1 MIRLGITESLVLG
14 LVQGFT
20 EFFPISSSAHLLL
33 LRTLF
38 PLGEAHLSLD
48 VLLHTGTW
56 LAVLLVFLP
65 STGRLL
71 RRPSIVLKVLVATIP
86 AGIFGYLLED
96 KVETILRGNLFLV
109 SAVLLGVGIVFLL
122 VRCEGEKTLETMNV
136 RDAAIIGLLQALA
149 LIPGVS
155 RSGITLLGGIG
166 VGLKRSEAVLFSFL
180 LSLTTIGGATAL
192 VLLREASGGM
202 VLFKSALPGFFAAL
216 GSGLFSCTV
225 LLKLVREKGLAP
237 FGYYRILLGT
247 FFLVFLSL
255 R

>member
-1 MIRLGITESLVLG
+1 LGTTEGLVLG
-14 LVQGFT
+14 LIQGLT

-65 STGRLL
+65 STGRVL
-71 RRPSIVLKVLVATIP
+71 RRPSIVLKVLIATIP
-86 AGIFGYLLED
+86 AGVFGYLLED
-96 KVETILRGNLFLV
+96 QVETVFRDNLVLV
-109 SAVLLGVGIVFLL
+109 SAVLLGVGIIFLL
-122 VRCEGEKTLETMNV
+122 VRHEGEKTLEAMNI
-136 RDAAIIGLLQALA
+136 RDAVIIGLFQALA

-155 RSGITLLGGIG
+155 RSGITILGGIG
-166 VGLKRSEAVLFSFL
+166 VGLKRSEAVIFSFL

-216 GSGLFSCTV
+216 GSGLLSCIV
-225 LLKLVREKGLAP
+225 LLRLVREKGLAP
-237 FGYYRILLGT
+237 FGYYRILLGA
-247 FFLVFLSL
+247 FFLLFLSL

>member
-1 MIRLGITESLVLG
+1 MGTTEGLVLG
-14 LVQGFT
+14 LIQGLT

-65 STGRLL
+65 STGRVL
-71 RRPSIVLKVLVATIP
+71 RRPSIVLKVLIATIP
-86 AGIFGYLLED
+86 AGVFGYLLED
-96 KVETILRGNLFLV
+96 QVETVFRDNLFLV
-109 SAVLLGVGIVFLL
+109 SAVLLGVGIIFLL
-122 VRCEGEKTLETMNV
+122 VRHEGEKTLEAMNI
-136 RDAAIIGLLQALA
+136 RDAVIIGLFQALA

-155 RSGITLLGGIG
+155 RSGITILGGIG
-166 VGLKRSEAVLFSFL
+166 VGLKRSEAVIFSFL

-216 GSGLFSCTV
+216 GSGLLSCIV
-225 LLKLVREKGLAP
+225 LLRLVREKGLAP
-237 FGYYRILLGT
+237 FGYYRILLGA
-247 FFLVFLSL
+247 FFLLFLSL